1 MAGTPT
7 TPRAAPPSPKLTL
20 PPMTL
25 SPQVTRL
32 DRVLDLVTEHEAQ
45 FRETELRVV
54 DVSTRVAALELAL
67 GGAGRDEGGGAPA
80 PATSAPSSRTRARRS
95 SASTRTGAPT
105 ATPSTR
111 AWTRSSAPSPSACGA
126 SRRGCRAVLR
136 DVLAK
141 VATELD
147 RARVGE
153 FERAKRYATNAELAA
168 LEERVASREALDEA
182 NRRDALRKID
192 DLGADRD
199 KTKRRMAKL
208 IAQYN
213 AGLRASRRAGAG
225 ADDDDDGP
233 SLAASDTTASA
244 VSEPP
249 ERFSALRQH
258 RRRESPPRTR
268 PLSRAP
274 NANNPNHHKP
284 LAPGTS
290 VVEPGLLRMGPR
302 ARVAAG
308 AALASDAGFEIPGRI
323 ERAGMVAEE
332 AAERFDAFLEKM
344 KTAAVGGA
352 DADDADAG
360 YQYSDDED
368 EGKRPTVTGDELAAG
383 VEAPGGAAEGNEAID
398 R

>member
-80 PATSAPSSRTRARRS
+80 PDVRAELENARAAIQRLHADRR
-95 SASTRTGAPT
+95 ADRDAVD
-105 ATPSTR
+105 ARVDALER
-111 AWTRSSAPSPSACGA
+111 AFAERV
-126 SRRGCRAVLR
+126 RRVEEGCRAVLR

-213 AGLRASRRAGAG
+213 AGLRASRRAGAA

-233 SLAASDTTASA
+233 SLAASDRTASA

-268 PLSRAP
+268 SSSRAP

-302 ARVAAG
+302 GAYAG

-344 KTAAVGGA
+344 KTAAAGGA

-360 YQYSDDED
+360 YHYSDDED

-383 VEAPGGAAEGNEAID
+383 VEAPGGAAEGNEAND

>member
-80 PATSAPSSRTRARRS
+80 PDVRAELENARAAIQRLHADRR
-95 SASTRTGAPT
+95 ADRDAVD
-105 ATPSTR
+105 ARVDALER
-111 AWTRSSAPSPSACGA
+111 AFSERV
-126 SRRGCRAVLR
+126 RRVEEGCRAVLR

-213 AGLRASRRAGAG
+213 AGLRASRRAGADD
-225 ADDDDDGP
+225 DDDDDGP
-233 SLAASDTTASA
+233 SLAASNRTASA

-268 PLSRAP
+268 SSSRAP

-302 ARVAAG
+302 GAYAG
-308 AALASDAGFEIPGRI
+308 AALASVAGFEIPGRI

-344 KTAAVGGA
+344 KTATVGGA

-360 YQYSDDED
+360 YHYSDDED

-383 VEAPGGAAEGNEAID
+383 VEAPGGAAEGNEAND

>member
-80 PATSAPSSRTRARRS
+80 PDVRAELENARAAIQRLHADRR
-95 SASTRTGAPT
+95 ADRDAVD
-105 ATPSTR
+105 ARVDALER
-111 AWTRSSAPSPSACGA
+111 AFAERV
-126 SRRGCRAVLR
+126 RRVEEGCRAVLR

-192 DLGADRD
+192 DLGAD
-199 KTKRRMAKL
+199 
-208 IAQYN
+208 
-213 AGLRASRRAGAG
+213 
-225 ADDDDDGP
+225 P
-233 SLAASDTTASA
+233 
-244 VSEPP
+244 VSYTHLTLP
-249 ERFSALRQH
+249 
-258 RRRESPPRTR
+258 TI
-268 PLSRAP
+268 
-274 NANNPNHHKP
+274 
-284 LAPGTS
+284 
-290 VVEPGLLRMGPR
+290 LL
-302 ARVAAG
+302 V
-308 AALASDAGFEIPGRI
+308 
-323 ERAGMVAEE
+323 
-332 AAERFDAFLEKM
+332 
-344 KTAAVGGA
+344 
-352 DADDADAG
+352 
-360 YQYSDDED
+360 
-368 EGKRPTVTGDELAAG
+368 
-383 VEAPGGAAEGNEAID
+383 
-398 R
+398 

>member
-80 PATSAPSSRTRARRS
+80 PDVRAELENARAAIQRLHADRR
-95 SASTRTGAPT
+95 ADRDAVD
-105 ATPSTR
+105 ARVDALER
-111 AWTRSSAPSPSACGA
+111 AFSERV
-126 SRRGCRAVLR
+126 RRVEEGCRAVLR

-213 AGLRASRRAGAG
+213 AGLRASRRAGADD
-225 ADDDDDGP
+225 DDDDDGP
-233 SLAASDTTASA
+233 SLAASNRTASA

-268 PLSRAP
+268 SSSRAP

-302 ARVAAG
+302 GAYAG

-344 KTAAVGGA
+344 KTAAAGGA

-360 YQYSDDED
+360 YHYSDDED

-383 VEAPGGAAEGNEAID
+383 VEAPGGAAEGNEAND

>member
-7 TPRAAPPSPKLTL
+7 TPRAAQPSPKLTL

-80 PATSAPSSRTRARRS
+80 PDVRAELENARAAIQRLHADRR
-95 SASTRTGAPT
+95 ADRDAVD
-105 ATPSTR
+105 ARVDALER
-111 AWTRSSAPSPSACGA
+111 AFAERV
-126 SRRGCRAVLR
+126 RRVEEGCRAVLR

-213 AGLRASRRAGAG
+213 AGLRASRRAGAD
-225 ADDDDDGP
+225 DDDDDGP

-302 ARVAAG
+302 GAYAG

-368 EGKRPTVTGDELAAG
+368 EGKRPTVIGDELAAG
-383 VEAPGGAAEGNEAID
+383 VEAPDGAAEGNEAID

>member
-80 PATSAPSSRTRARRS
+80 PDVRAELENARAAIQRLHADRR
-95 SASTRTGAPT
+95 ADRDAVD
-105 ATPSTR
+105 ARVDALER
-111 AWTRSSAPSPSACGA
+111 AFAERV
-126 SRRGCRAVLR
+126 RRVEEGCRAVLR

-213 AGLRASRRAGAG
+213 AGLRASRRAGA
-225 ADDDDDGP
+225 AAADDDDGP
-233 SLAASDTTASA
+233 SFAALDTTASA

-249 ERFSALRQH
+249 ERVNALRQH
-258 RRRESPPRTR
+258 RRLESPPRTR

-302 ARVAAG
+302 GAYAG

-332 AAERFDAFLEKM
+332 AAERFDAFLERM

-368 EGKRPTVTGDELAAG
+368 EGKRPTVIGDELAAG

>member
-80 PATSAPSSRTRARRS
+80 PDVRAELENARAAIQRLHADRR
-95 SASTRTGAPT
+95 ADRDAVD
-105 ATPSTR
+105 ARVDALER
-111 AWTRSSAPSPSACGA
+111 AFAERV
-126 SRRGCRAVLR
+126 RRVEEGCRAVLR

-213 AGLRASRRAGAG
+213 AGLRASRRAGADD
-225 ADDDDDGP
+225 DDDDDGP
-233 SLAASDTTASA
+233 SLAASNRTASA

-268 PLSRAP
+268 SSSRAP

-302 ARVAAG
+302 GAYAG

-344 KTAAVGGA
+344 KTAAAGGA

-360 YQYSDDED
+360 YHYSDDED

-383 VEAPGGAAEGNEAID
+383 VEAPGGAAEGNEAND

>member
-80 PATSAPSSRTRARRS
+80 PDVRAELENARAAIQRLHADRR
-95 SASTRTGAPT
+95 ADRDAVD
-105 ATPSTR
+105 ARVDALER
-111 AWTRSSAPSPSACGA
+111 AFAERV
-126 SRRGCRAVLR
+126 RRVEEGCRAVLR

-213 AGLRASRRAGAG
+213 AGLRASRRAGA
-225 ADDDDDGP
+225 DDDDQPP
-233 SLAASDTTASA
+233 SPSASDTTASA

-249 ERFSALRQH
+249 ERFG
-258 RRRESPPRTR
+258 RRRQRRLESPPRTSA
-268 PLSRAP
+268 SRAP
-274 NANNPNHHKP
+274 NAVPNHKTKP

-302 ARVAAG
+302 GAYAG

-332 AAERFDAFLEKM
+332 AAERFDAFVERM
-344 KTAAVGGA
+344 KTAAGA
-352 DADDADAG
+352 DADADAG
-360 YQYSDDED
+360 YSDDED
-368 EGKRPTVTGDELAAG
+368 EGKRPNVIGDDSR
-383 VEAPGGAAEGNEAID
+383 GGG
-398 R
+398 